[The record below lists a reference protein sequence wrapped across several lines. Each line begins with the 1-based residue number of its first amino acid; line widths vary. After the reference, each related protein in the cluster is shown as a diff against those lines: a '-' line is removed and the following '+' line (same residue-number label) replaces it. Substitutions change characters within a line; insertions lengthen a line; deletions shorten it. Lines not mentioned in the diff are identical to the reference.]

1 MDLNHLKNKKVLITG
16 HTGFVGSWLAM
27 VLHVNKINVY
37 GISLKPHFDNK
48 IYKFMKKKKFFFKKE
63 FIFDMCEYNILK
75 KRINKIKPDYI
86 FHFAAQSSVSRG
98 YERPMETYKNNFLS
112 SINLLETLRDINFRT
127 HLIFSTTDK
136 VYSSDYLTPFNENSP
151 LGGSD
156 PYSNSKDFSDN
167 LVKNYY
173 KNFLKNKKLA
183 INIFRAGNII
193 GGGDRNKDR
202 LISDI
207 LHSLEN
213 KKNIYLR
220 APNYV
225 RPWQHILDICNA
237 LLILSRSIT
246 GKKIL
251 TIYNLGIKKR
261 KNMTVKELTNL
272 FYKNYCA
279 NNLKLSK
286 KVKIKIKKNKITET
300 KKLILNTSK
309 FHSKFKNIY
318 KLSQK
323 ESVEWTSSWFLREKN
338 GISNYTNTKEQIDRY
353 AKKS

>member
-1 MDLNHLKNKKVLITG
+1 MNLDHLKNKKVLITG

-27 VLHVNKINVY
+27 VLNLNNINVY

-48 IYKFMKKKKFFFKKE
+48 IYKSMKKKKFFFKKE
-63 FIFDMCEYNILK
+63 FIFDMCRYSLLK
-75 KRINKIKPDYI
+75 KKINSIKPDYI

-98 YERPMETYKNNFLS
+98 YESPMATYKNNFLS
-112 SINLLETLRDINFRT
+112 SLNLLESLRDINFRT

-136 VYSSDYLTPFNENSP
+136 VYSSVYLPPFNENSP
-151 LGGSD
+151 LGGND

-173 KNFLKNKKLA
+173 NNFLKNKKIA

-207 LHSLEN
+207 LYSLEN

-225 RPWQHILDICNA
+225 RPWQHILDLCNA
-237 LLILSRSIT
+237 LLVLSSFIT

-251 TIYNLGIKKR
+251 TTYNLGIKER
-261 KNMTVKELTNL
+261 KNMTVKSLTNL
-272 FYKNYCA
+272 FYKKYFA
-279 NNLKLSK
+279 DSPELLK
-286 KVKIKIKKNKITET
+286 KVKIKLKKNKIIET
-300 KKLILNTSK
+300 KKLILNTDK
-309 FHSKFKNIY
+309 FHTKFKNIY

-323 ESVEWTSSWFLREKN
+323 ESVEWTSFWFLREKN
-338 GISNYTNTKEQIDRY
+338 GISNYINTKEQIDKY